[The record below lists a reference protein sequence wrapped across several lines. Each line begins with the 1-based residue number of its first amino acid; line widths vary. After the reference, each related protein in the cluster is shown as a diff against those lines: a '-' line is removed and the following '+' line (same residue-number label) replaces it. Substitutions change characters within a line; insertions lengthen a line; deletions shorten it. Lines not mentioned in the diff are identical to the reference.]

1 MEIESI
7 MLTDPRTIGAD
18 ETVPEA
24 VRMMKEFGMRNLP
37 VVDGEGKFLGVFTTV
52 HLIELLLPKAATI
65 EGGLTDLTF
74 VHDTI
79 DDVRERWQEVR
90 DHRVG
95 DFIETDDIP
104 RATAGPSLL
113 EVLVLIFQNRTP
125 VSIVDEDSGKVIG
138 VITLSKILDALQ
150 GDG

>member
-1 MEIESI
+1 M
-7 MLTDPRTIGAD
+7 GAD
-18 ETVPEA
+18 ETVSEA
-24 VRMMKEFGMRNLP
+24 VRLMMEFGMRNLP
-37 VVDGEGKFLGVFTTV
+37 VVDGAGKLLGVFTTV

-65 EGGLTDLTF
+65 EGGLSDLSF

-79 DDVRERWQEVR
+79 DDVRERWKEVR

-95 DFIETDDIP
+95 DFIETENIP
-104 RATAGPSLL
+104 LATADTSLI
-113 EVLVLIFQNRTP
+113 EVLLLISQNRTH

-138 VITLSKILDALQ
+138 VITLSKILDALE

>member
-7 MLTDPRTIGAD
+7 LLTNPRTMGAD
-18 ETVPEA
+18 ETVSEA
-24 VRMMKEFGMRNLP
+24 VRLMKEFGMRNLP
-37 VVDGEGKFLGVFTTV
+37 VVDGEGKLLGVFTTV

-65 EGGLTDLTF
+65 EGGLSDLSF

-79 DDVRERWQEVR
+79 DDVRERWKEIQ

-104 RATAGPSLL
+104 LATAETSLI
-113 EVLVLIFQNRTP
+113 EVLLLISQNRTH

-138 VITLSKILDALQ
+138 VITLSKILDALE

>member
-7 MLTDPRTIGAD
+7 MLTNPRTIGAG
-18 ETVPEA
+18 ETVPAA

-79 DDVRERWQEVR
+79 DDVRERWKEVR

-95 DFIETDDIP
+95 DFIETENIP
-104 RATAGPSLL
+104 LATANTSLI
-113 EVLVLIFQNRTP
+113 EVLLLIIQNRTHIT
-125 VSIVDEDSGKVIG
+125 IVDDDSRKVIG
-138 VITLSKILDALQ
+138 VVTLSKILEALE

>member
-7 MLTDPRTIGAD
+7 MLTNPRTMGAD
-18 ETVPEA
+18 ETVSEA
-24 VRMMKEFGMRNLP
+24 VRLMMEFGMRNLP
-37 VVDGEGKFLGVFTTV
+37 VVDGAGKLLGVFTTV

-65 EGGLTDLTF
+65 EGGLSDLSF

-79 DDVRERWQEVR
+79 DDVRERWKEVR

-95 DFIETDDIP
+95 DFIETENISL
-104 RATAGPSLL
+104 ATADTSLI
-113 EVLVLIFQNRTP
+113 EVLLLISQNRTH

-138 VITLSKILDALQ
+138 VITLSKILDALE